1 VPRLW
6 GATPAVNYGAAKQGI
21 AGFTFI
27 AALELQRYGMTAE
40 VSS

>member
-1 VPRLW
+1 M
-6 GATPAVNYGAAKQGI
+6 GATPAVNYGAAKGI